1 MSDNP
6 DVSTG
11 IRAPDF
17 NLPASNGTNISL
29 ADYLTKKNIYLFFVR
44 AFV

>member
-11 IRAPDF
+11 SRAPDF
-17 NLPASNGTNISL
+17 SLPASNGRNISM
-29 ADYLTKKNIYLFFVR
+29 ADYLTKKNVYLFFVR
-44 AFV
+44 EFI